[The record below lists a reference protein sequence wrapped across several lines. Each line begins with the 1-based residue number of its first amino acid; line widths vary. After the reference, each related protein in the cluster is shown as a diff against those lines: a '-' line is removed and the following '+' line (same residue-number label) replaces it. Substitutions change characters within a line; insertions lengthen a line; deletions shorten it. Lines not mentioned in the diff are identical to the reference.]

1 MSKIFRSSIAYQYAA
16 MTFAFIFLSAA
27 VIVGV
32 MHYNLRAYVLQDA
45 ANDARDATRTMA
57 VLYDASIDGASMEVK
72 DGNLAAVQAEAMPE
86 LADHDL
92 VDRTANSIS
101 GVATIFARQGS
112 DYVRISTNVKKEDGT
127 RATGTKLAADHP
139 AQAVLAK
146 GTPYFGQAQLFGRD
160 FMTGYFPVK
169 NAAGAN
175 VGLLFIGIPME
186 VYFQKIND
194 LQLQAI
200 AAGLI
205 SLLLFGCLAY
215 IAVRRATKPLHALI
229 GAVGAIAE
237 GRLDT
242 DVPGRAKAN
251 EFGRIARAL
260 EIFRENALRKIE
272 VEDAAQRRNEEA
284 AAERELTDSEK
295 RETDRQIDF
304 AVSQLAA
311 GLGRLSQGDLSRSID
326 TPFSG
331 RLEQLRQDF
340 NGSLERLQDTLGSI
354 RSNARTIQSSGADMR
369 RSADDLSRRTE
380 AQAASLEETAA
391 AVDEITVTVR
401 SSAER
406 AQEANSKVA
415 ETKASADNSSAVVTS
430 AIEAMGRIEDASRQI
445 EQIIEVIDDIAFQ
458 TNLLALNAGIE
469 AARAGEAGKGFAVV
483 AQEVRELA
491 QRSADAARQIK
502 GLIDKSTKEV
512 STGSRLVQQTGAVLA
527 SISQQIVGIS
537 DHVAT
542 IATASRDQSAAL
554 QEVNGSVN
562 QMDQMTQQNASM
574 VELTTTASRHLAG
587 QADELMALVAH
598 FRFEA
603 EAEVHSARASR
614 AA

>member
-32 MHYNLRAYVLQDA
+32 MHYNLKSYVLQDA
-45 ANDARDATRTMA
+45 ANDAHDATRNMA
-57 VLYDASIDGASMEVK
+57 VLYDAVIDGASIELK
-72 DGNLAAVQAEAMPE
+72 DGALAGVRSDAMPE
-86 LADHDL
+86 LANHDL
-92 VDRTANSIS
+92 VDRTATSIA
-101 GVATIFARQGS
+101 GVATIFEKQGP
-112 DYVRISTNVKKEDGT
+112 DYVRISTNVKKEDGS

-146 GTPYFGQAQLFGRD
+146 GAPYFGPAQLFGRD

-186 VYFQKIND
+186 VYFQKIHD
-194 LQLQAI
+194 LQLRAI
-200 AAGLI
+200 IAGGV
-205 SLLLFGCLAY
+205 SMLLFGCLAY
-215 IAVRRATKPLHALI
+215 VAVRRATRPLRALI
-229 GAVGAIAE
+229 DAVGAIAQ

-242 DVPGRAKAN
+242 DIPSRDKAN
-251 EFGRIARAL
+251 EFGQIARAL
-260 EIFRENALRKIE
+260 EVFRENAQRRIDME
-272 VEDAAQRRNEEA
+272 AVAQRQNEEA
-284 AAERELTDSEK
+284 AAEREKVDTEK

-304 AVSQLAA
+304 AVNQLAA
-311 GLGRLSQGDLSRSID
+311 GLGRLAQGDLSETID
-326 TPFSG
+326 VPFSG

-340 NGSLERLQDTLGSI
+340 NDSLSRLQGTLGSI
-354 RSNARTIQSSGADMR
+354 RANAVAIQSSGAEMR
-369 RSADDLSRRTE
+369 WSADDLSRRTE
-380 AQAASLEETAA
+380 SQAASLEQTAA

-406 AQEANSKVA
+406 AQEANSRVA
-415 ETKASADNSSAVVTS
+415 ETKASADSSSAVVTS
-430 AIEAMGRIEDASRQI
+430 AIEAMGRIEDASRKI

-491 QRSADAARQIK
+491 QRSAEAAKEIK
-502 GLIDKSTKEV
+502 GLIDKSTQEV
-512 STGSRLVQQTGAVLA
+512 STGASLVQETGAVLA
-527 SISQQIVGIS
+527 AISRQIVGIS
-537 DHVAT
+537 DHVAL

-574 VELTTTASRHLAG
+574 VESTTSASRQLAG
-587 QADELMALVAH
+587 QADELMALIGQ

-603 EAEVHSARASR
+603 GERTSGGRTARA
-614 AA
+614 A